1 MTQHHTIARGEPL
14 LSAPTGVARA
24 AVLVRPN
31 QEIEKARAL
40 PGEPGAITARA
51 REQFDVFRS
60 TLEYFGVETTVVES
74 TSADPYECCAAN
86 AALILRDGAFVMRPS
101 AMSRRGEADRMRI
114 ELGRLKV
121 PLSGHIAAPGL
132 LDGND
137 VLFAG
142 TTAFIGNGGRSNE
155 LGRTGFAEV
164 ATHYGFRTVE
174 VSLAPGVPALRY
186 VATAVAPDT
195 IVLGGDKA
203 DPAAFA
209 GFKTIVLERG
219 EEGAAGALCLSER
232 HVISDMRY
240 RTALSQMERAG
251 ITVESI
257 DLYEF
262 TKIGVTP
269 SMLALVLKRE

>member
-1 MTQHHTIARGEPL
+1 MTHQQTTAHRERLVET
-14 LSAPTGVARA
+14 PTGVLQSAL
-24 AVLVRPN
+24 LVRPN
-31 QEIEKARAL
+31 REIENARSL
-40 PGEPGAITARA
+40 PGESGAIISRA
-51 REQFDVFRS
+51 REQLDILRS
-60 TLEYFGVETTVVES
+60 VLEYFGVQTTVVES
-74 TSADPYECCAAN
+74 SAADPYECCAAN
-86 AALILRDGAFVMRPS
+86 AAIALRDGAFVMRPS
-101 AMSRRGEADRMRI
+101 AMSRRGEADRMRV
-114 ELGRLKV
+114 ELARLDV

-137 VLFAG
+137 VLLAG
-142 TTAFIGNGGRSNE
+142 TTAFVGNGGRGNE
-155 LGRTGFAEV
+155 LGRAGFAEV
-164 ATHYGFRTVE
+164 ARHYGYRTVE
-174 VSLAPGVPALRY
+174 VALAPDVPALRY

-195 IVLGGDKA
+195 IVIGGDKA
-203 DPAAFA
+203 DSSAFA

-269 SMLALVLKRE
+269 AMLALVLKRA

>member
-1 MTQHHTIARGEPL
+1 MTHEHATHHRERL
-14 LSAPTGVARA
+14 LNAPTGVLQS
-24 AVLVRPN
+24 AVVVRPN
-31 QEIEKARAL
+31 REIENARPL
-40 PGEPGAITARA
+40 PGEPGAIIERA
-51 REQFDVFRS
+51 REQLDVFRS
-60 TLEYFGVETTVVES
+60 TLEYFGVQTTVVES
-74 TSADPYECCAAN
+74 SSADPYECCAAN
-86 AALILRDGAFVMRPS
+86 AAVVLRDGAFVMRPS
-101 AMSRRGEADRMRI
+101 AMSRRSEADRMRV
-114 ELGRLKV
+114 ELARLDV

-137 VLFAG
+137 VLLAG
-142 TTAFIGNGGRSNE
+142 TTAFVGNGGRGNE
-155 LGRTGFAEV
+155 LGRSGFSEV
-164 ATHYGFRTVE
+164 ARHYGYRTVE
-174 VSLAPGVPALRY
+174 VALAPGVPALRY

-203 DPAAFA
+203 DASAFA

-240 RTALSQMERAG
+240 RTALNQMERAG

-269 SMLALVLKRE
+269 SMLALVLKRA

>member
-1 MTQHHTIARGEPL
+1 MQHHTMGRGTPL
-14 LSAPTGVARA
+14 VLAPTGVLQS

-31 QEIEKARAL
+31 REIEAAPAL
-40 PGEPGAITARA
+40 AGEPGAIASRA
-51 REQFDVFRS
+51 REQFAVFRS

-86 AALILRDGAFVMRPS
+86 AAVALRDGAFVMRPS
-101 AMSRRGEADRMRI
+101 AMSRRGEADRMRV
-114 ELGRLKV
+114 ELARLEV
-121 PLSGHIAAPGL
+121 PLSGHVAAPGL

-137 VLFAG
+137 VLLAG
-142 TTAFIGNGGRSNE
+142 TTAFVGVGARGNAIGRA
-155 LGRTGFAEV
+155 GFAEV
-164 ATHYGFRTVE
+164 ARHYGFRTVE
-174 VSLAPGVPALRY
+174 VTLAPGVPALRH

-195 IVLGGDKA
+195 IVLGADKA

-209 GFKTIVLERG
+209 DFKTIVLERG

-232 HVISDMRY
+232 HVIADMRY
-240 RTALSQMERAG
+240 KTALRQMGRAG

-257 DLYEF
+257 DMYEF

-269 SMLALVLKRE
+269 SMLALVLKRD

>member
-1 MTQHHTIARGEPL
+1 MMHHHTMEHGGPL
-14 LSAPTGVARA
+14 VGSPTGILQSAL
-24 AVLVRPN
+24 LVRPN
-31 QEIEKARAL
+31 REIENARSL
-40 PGEPGAITARA
+40 PGEPGPITARA
-51 REQFDVFRS
+51 REQLDVMRS
-60 TLEYFGVETTVVES
+60 TLEYFGVETTVIDS
-74 TSADPYECCAAN
+74 NAADPYECCAAN
-86 AALILRDGAFVMRPS
+86 AAVALRDGALLMRPS

-114 ELGRLKV
+114 ELARLDF
-121 PLSGHIAAPGL
+121 PLSGHIASPGL

-137 VLFAG
+137 VLLAG
-142 TTAFIGNGGRSNE
+142 TTAFVGNGGRSNE
-155 LGRTGFAEV
+155 LGRAGFAEV
-164 ATHYGFRTVE
+164 ASHYGYRTVE

-195 IVLGGDKA
+195 IVIGADKA

-240 RTALSQMERAG
+240 RTALAQMERAG

>member
-1 MTQHHTIARGEPL
+1 MTHQQTMTQGERFIN
-14 LSAPTGVARA
+14 APTGVLQKAL
-24 AVLVRPN
+24 LVRPN
-31 QEIEKARAL
+31 REIENARAL
-40 PGEPGAITARA
+40 PGEPGAVTSRA

-60 TLEYFGVETTVVES
+60 TLEYFGVDTTVVES
-74 TSADPYECCAAN
+74 SVADPYECCAAN
-86 AALILRDGAFVMRPS
+86 AAVALRDGAFVMRPS
-101 AMSRRGEADRMRI
+101 VMSRRGEADRMRV
-114 ELGRLKV
+114 ELARLEI
-121 PLSGHIAAPGL
+121 PLCGHIVAPGL

-137 VLFAG
+137 VLLAG
-142 TTAFIGNGGRSNE
+142 TTAFLGIGGRSNE
-155 LGRTGFAEV
+155 LGRAGFAEV
-164 ATHYGFRTVE
+164 ASHYGYRTVE
-174 VSLAPGVPALRY
+174 VALAPEVPALRY
-186 VATAVAPDT
+186 VATAVAPNT

-269 SMLALVLKRE
+269 SMLALALKRD

>member
-1 MTQHHTIARGEPL
+1 MTHQQTMDHHEQL
-14 LSAPTGVARA
+14 LGTPTGVLHSAL
-24 AVLVRPN
+24 LVRPN
-31 QEIEKARAL
+31 NEIEKARPL
-40 PGEPGAITARA
+40 PGEPGAIAARA
-51 REQFDVFRS
+51 REQLDVFRS

-74 TSADPYECCAAN
+74 SVADPYECCAAN
-86 AALILRDGAFVMRPS
+86 AAVTLRDGAFVMRPT
-101 AMSRRGEADRMRI
+101 AMSRRGEADRMRV
-114 ELGRLKV
+114 ELARRNV
-121 PLSGHIAAPGL
+121 PLSGHITTPGL

-137 VLFAG
+137 VVLAG
-142 TTAFIGNGGRSNE
+142 TTAFIGVGDRGNAIGRA
-155 LGRTGFAEV
+155 GFAEV
-164 ATHYGFRTVE
+164 ASHYGFRTVE
-174 VSLAPGVPALRY
+174 VTLAPGVPALRY

-203 DPAAFA
+203 DIAAFA
-209 GFKTIVLERG
+209 GFKTIVLDRG

-240 RTALSQMERAG
+240 RTALRQMEGAG

>member
-1 MTQHHTIARGEPL
+1 MTHQRTMDRAEPL
-14 LSAPTGVARA
+14 LSTPTGVLQSAM
-24 AVLVRPN
+24 LVRPN
-31 QEIEKARAL
+31 REIEEARPL

-51 REQFDVFRS
+51 REQLNVFRS
-60 TLEYFGVETTVVES
+60 TLEYFGVETTVIES

-86 AALILRDGAFVMRPS
+86 AAVALRDGALLMRPS
-101 AMSRRGEADRMRI
+101 AMSRRGEADRMRV
-114 ELGRLKV
+114 ELARLEV
-121 PLSGHIAAPGL
+121 PLSGHITGPGL

-137 VLFAG
+137 VLLAG
-142 TTAFIGNGGRSNE
+142 ATAFVGKGDRGNE
-155 LGRTGFAEV
+155 LGRAGFAQV
-164 ATHYGFRTVE
+164 AEHYGYRTVE
-174 VSLAPGVPALRY
+174 VTLAPGVPALRY

-195 IVLGGDKA
+195 IVLGADKA

-209 GFKTIVLERG
+209 GFKTIVLEPG

-269 SMLALVLKRE
+269 SMLALVLKRD